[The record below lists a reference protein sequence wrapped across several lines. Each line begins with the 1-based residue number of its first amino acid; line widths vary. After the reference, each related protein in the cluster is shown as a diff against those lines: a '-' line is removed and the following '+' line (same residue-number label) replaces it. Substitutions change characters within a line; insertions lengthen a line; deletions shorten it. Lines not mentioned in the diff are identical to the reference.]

1 MPGMRFAD
9 RADAGRCLAEA
20 LQPTRDAQPLVLAIP
35 RGGVVVGAEVARGL
49 DAPLDVVV
57 PRKVRAPGNPELG
70 LGAVATGVRVLDDG
84 LIARLG
90 VGRGYL
96 DEEIA
101 LELREIG
108 RRERTYREDRPR
120 ATVDGRTAIVV
131 DDGIATGGTAV
142 AALRWTRA
150 QGPSRVVLAVPVAP
164 PQTLERLAREADD
177 IVAIATPA
185 PFVAVGEW
193 YERFDQTTDAEVI
206 RLLRGFARASA

>member
-9 RADAGRCLAEA
+9 RADAGRRLAEA
-20 LQPTRDAQPLVLAIP
+20 LQPTRDAQPVVLAIP

-90 VGRGYL
+90 VNRGYL

-108 RRERTYREDRPR
+108 RRERTYREDRPH
-120 ATVDGRTAIVV
+120 ATVEGRTAIVV

>member
-9 RADAGRCLAEA
+9 RADAGRRLAEA